1 MDKISGYHLQ
11 VSNSYCYSNASL
23 HFFSLYYYYLFV
35 PPLHFKFRNITDK
48 QNSYTTRL
56 PKYIDILIG
65 IFLIIIHTYK
75 YTKSSYNLAIFSRI
89 KYLIR

>member
-1 MDKISGYHLQ
+1 MVTTYKSAILIVIQ
-11 VSNSYCYSNASL
+11 ML
-23 HFFSLYYYYLFV
+23 LLYYYYLFV

-65 IFLIIIHTYK
+65 MFLIIIL
-75 YTKSSYNLAIFSRI
+75 NLLTI
-89 KYLIR
+89 